1 MTYRLKLLPEARQ
14 DVKDLQQFYNKQ
26 AVGLGEYCIDAI
38 VTDLDR
44 LRFFAG
50 IHPKVFGYHRS
61 LVHRF
66 PVSIYYAVMYDEV
79 VVAGILDNRKNPKKI
94 YKTLLKR

>member
-1 MTYRLKLLPEARQ
+1 MTYRVKLLPEARQ

-26 AVGLGEYCIDAI
+26 V
-38 VTDLDR
+38 V
-44 LRFFAG
+44 
-50 IHPKVFGYHRS
+50 GYHRS
-61 LVHRF
+61 QVHRF
-66 PVSIYYAVMYDEV
+66 PVSIYYAVIVDEV